1 MAEDAG
7 LPIDSRLR
15 SLPRGFGLIDL
26 KPVTRRSEHSSV
38 PNFGI
43 FDCSITIV
51 AATGKLSEWLPSDP
65 RILFV
70 DL

>member
-26 KPVTRRSEHSSV
+26 KPVTRRSESLL
-38 PNFGI
+38 G
-43 FDCSITIV
+43 T
-51 AATGKLSEWLPSDP
+51 KLWNL
-65 RILFV
+65 L
-70 DL
+70 L

>member
-26 KPVTRRSEHSSV
+26 KPGDRRSELLL
-38 PNFGI
+38 G
-43 FDCSITIV
+43 
-51 AATGKLSEWLPSDP
+51 AKLWNLQ
-65 RILFV
+65 L
-70 DL
+70 